1 MKNLK
6 LMVAE
11 GSLLNEKEMN
21 AVRGG
26 EAGSLYVDGNA
37 VYENQGGSSTANNNA
52 ANKKDGLHSPGM
64 IHWIWKMN
72 EDGSWSPCD
81 IWVKVV

>member
-21 AVRGG
+21 AIRGG
-26 EAGSLYVDGNA
+26 EAGSCGCGCNYSNK
-37 VYENQGGSSTANNNA
+37 GGYSTAEKNA
-52 ANKKDGLHSPGM
+52 ANKKSGLHSPGM
-64 IHWIWKMN
+64 IHWVWKMN
-72 EDGSWSPCD
+72 DDGSWSPCD
-81 IWVKVV
+81 IWVKVVD

>member
-21 AVRGG
+21 AIRGG
-26 EAGSLYVDGNA
+26 EAGSCGCGCNYA
-37 VYENQGGSSTANNNA
+37 NQGGSSTADNNA
-52 ANKKDGLHSPGM
+52 ANKKSGLHSPGM
-64 IHWIWKMN
+64 IHWVWKMN
-72 EDGSWSPCD
+72 DDGSWSPCD
-81 IWVKVV
+81 VWVKVVD